1 MNLFFLLISPFLTFF
16 WGYGNGETT
25 ASADSITWIGI
36 DYTQAKFVGADG
48 FTDPGDLPRFLLAR
62 NDFVITEPDKYDV
75 KKALG
80 STAVNIDLTYTYE
93 KNEAIDT
100 KAMVQEEDY
109 QLTQQ
114 EAEAVAKSYELSEVE
129 GVVALLVAECYNKK
143 LTRGSHWLILMDAQ
157 SSEILSAER
166 FVEKPGGFGLR
177 NYWARTIYELLKS
190 KGKSIK

>member
-48 FTDPGDLPRFLLAR
+48 FTDPGDLPRFLLAW

>member
-16 WGYGNGETT
+16 MGYGNGEAA
-25 ASADSITWIGI
+25 ASANPVTWIGI

-48 FTDPGDLPRFLLAR
+48 FTDPADLPRFLLAW

-80 STAVNIDLTYTYE
+80 STDVNIDLTYTYE

-100 KAMVQEEDY
+100 KAMVQEEDH

-129 GVVALLVAECYNKK
+129 GTVALLVAECYNKK